1 MNLRQFGSACLM
13 LAAGSAVNAQVVINE
28 LVQDPPGPDEA
39 WEYIE
44 FYGRPNMDLSGYAV
58 GLFKGGADTNG
69 DDIAETPPEIDE
81 AFTLDGLS
89 LGPNGFLILIN
100 DTAGPT
106 DVELFVDPA
115 TPIAFFTSAHVPN
128 PNDTPGKLGNGD
140 SSTYLLVRA
149 RPNHSIAGSTST
161 YDPGYVFWKDENPDV
176 NFDGKLDFG
185 IEGGSALEV
194 DPLQIVDE
202 VAWSNNGGKEYV
214 RSSQQEISET
224 PGFDPDALS
233 RYNYTGSN
241 MGLGNRVKSDMTV
254 DVTRMADEEW
264 IYGEIV
270 VLPAA
275 LDEDAEYGSD
285 VKGPTD
291 PNGQSYDCPASPT
304 GEGDCFADVN
314 GQYLFDDIELY
325 DSVNSVGFGL
335 TPGTFNDNALFGAAQ
350 FRWVLADFDFDG
362 DADADDLA
370 LIQSSQGATLDDRI
384 DCIDPDTGSPIIDPS
399 TGNPFQCYAF
409 EGRDFNAIEAMRWM
423 DPADGAGGGNADEV
437 TAADVAAAEAI
448 IPTGR
453 LCADSNEDGLVT
465 PTDFTAWI
473 NLFNNNDLRGDVN
486 QDGSVTPTDFTAW
499 IAAFNLGPN
508 GPICN
513 P

>member
-1 MNLRQFGSACLM
+1 
-13 LAAGSAVNAQVVINE
+13 
-28 LVQDPPGPDEA
+28 
-39 WEYIE
+39 
-44 FYGRPNMDLSGYAV
+44 
-58 GLFKGGADTNG
+58 
-69 DDIAETPPEIDE
+69 
-81 AFTLDGLS
+81 
-89 LGPNGFLILIN
+89 
-100 DTAGPT
+100 
-106 DVELFVDPA
+106 
-115 TPIAFFTSAHVPN
+115 
-128 PNDTPGKLGNGD
+128 
-140 SSTYLLVRA
+140 
-149 RPNHSIAGSTST
+149 
-161 YDPGYVFWKDENPDV
+161 
-176 NFDGKLDFG
+176 
-185 IEGGSALEV
+185 
-194 DPLQIVDE
+194 
-202 VAWSNNGGKEYV
+202 
-214 RSSQQEISET
+214 
-224 PGFDPDALS
+224 
-233 RYNYTGSN
+233 
-241 MGLGNRVKSDMTV
+241 MTV

-275 LDEDAEYGSD
+275 LDEDAEYGAD

-291 PNGQSYDCPASPT
+291 PNGQSYDCPASPN
-304 GEGDCFADVN
+304 GEGDCFADLN

-370 LIQSSQGATLDDRI
+370 LIQLSQGATLDDRI

-423 DPADGAGGGNADEV
+423 DPADGAGGSNADEV
-437 TAADVAAAEAI
+437 TAADVAAAKAI
-448 IPTGR
+448 IPAGR